1 MFEKLDERIFGDGD
15 FVDQVLS
22 AVEEQME
29 YRNLLISQ
37 GYNLKM
43 TAERVCSVMNLEFSE
58 IWKAG
63 KVRKRVA
70 DRSLLCF
77 WAVRELGISM
87 TESSRRLNLSLSGVS
102 QSVTR
107 GEKIAEINGLTL
119 LERNL

>member
-87 TESSRRLNLSLSGVS
+87 TESSRRLNLSLSGGTKS
-102 QSVTR
+102 QGR
-107 GEKIAEINGLTL
+107 ILNINYSKYTVK
-119 LERNL
+119 N